1 MATTKAGPGSVIVS
15 NKIVSNEV
23 LVEGG
28 GPIVGTIQPAN
39 SIIDKIFLRVID
51 APTITSGNIMC
62 EIGTESDDPD
72 NIVADASGSDN
83 ILDGGTTLPAGTI
96 FDLTNSTGS
105 TFTSQGLATG
115 DAASETA
122 SALVTVDTPIFAKF
136 TSSTAVSAAGKF
148 ELTFVYRVFE

>member
-1 MATTKAGPGSVIVS
+1 MATTKVLSGNAVVS
-15 NKIVSNEV
+15 NRIISDEV

-28 GPIVGTIQPAN
+28 GPIVGLIQPAN
-39 SIIDKIFLRVID
+39 SIIEKIFLRVIE
-51 APTITSGNIMC
+51 APVIASGNIMC

-72 NIVADASGSDN
+72 NIVADAGGSDN

-115 DAASETA
+115 NASSETA
-122 SALVTVDTPIFAKF
+122 SAMVTDETKIYAKF
-136 TSSTAVSAAGKF
+136 TSSTAVTTAGKF
-148 ELTFVYRVFE
+148 ELSFTYRVFA